1 MMARLVVGLLVF
13 NLFILFLFLTA
24 DLVSGPMAWAGFCIM
39 KG

>member
-1 MMARLVVGLLVF
+1 MMARLVGLLVF